1 MKAPVSA
8 AKITARLAPAALA
21 LLLAAGCVSLA
32 PDYQRPALPVPAEY
46 PGAGHPGAGLPG
58 ADLPAAGVPG
68 AGHPEA
74 GHPAPADAPSPS
86 PQDPA
91 ARIAWQRYFTDPALQ
106 GLIATALDNSRD
118 LRAALLRVEEAR
130 ALYGIQRSDQFP
142 SVGVQAQGTRARVP
156 ADLNLTGQP
165 QISSQ
170 YQAGLG
176 MATWELDF
184 WGRVRSLSD
193 AALENYL
200 STEAAAQAAT
210 LSLIAQVAD
219 SYLTLRELDE
229 RLELTQETI
238 ASRAESLRIFRRRF
252 EEGAISKL
260 DLTQVDTLWQQ
271 AKALGTELERT
282 RAAQAH
288 ALELV
293 VGAPLDL
300 PAGPARLNDEAV
312 MRELPAGLPSD
323 LLTNRPDILAAEH
336 RLKAANANIGA
347 ARAAFLPS
355 ITLTGAFGTASAEL
369 DGLFA
374 GGSRAWNFAPSINLP
389 IFDAGRRQS
398 SLDLTEARRDL
409 AVANYEQTIQSAFR
423 DVSDALSSRRWLAE
437 QVDVLR
443 ATVAAQAERTRLA
456 QLRYDHGASPYLEV
470 LDAKRDL
477 LAAQQ
482 QLVETRRALLSSRVG
497 LYAALG
503 GGSLAAATP
512 GPGTAQR

>member
-1 MKAPVSA
+1 MTAPA
-8 AKITARLAPAALA
+8 FTAKIAARLAPAALA
-21 LLLAAGCVSLA
+21 ALLAAGCTSLA
-32 PDYQRPALPVPAEY
+32 PDYERPALPVPAVY
-46 PGAGHPGAGLPG
+46 PGAGHP
-58 ADLPAAGVPG
+58 AAGQPQG
-68 AGHPEA
+68 
-74 GHPAPADAPSPS
+74 PAQDAT
-86 PQDPA
+86 A
-91 ARIAWQRYFTDPALQ
+91 AHITWQSYFTDPALQ
-106 GLIATALDNSRD
+106 GLISTALENSRD
-118 LRAALLRVEEAR
+118 LRGALLRVEEAR
-130 ALYGIQRSDQFP
+130 ALYGIQRADQFP
-142 SVGVQAQGTRARVP
+142 SVGAQADGSRSRVP
-156 ADLNLTGQP
+156 GDLNLTGQP
-165 QISSQ
+165 LVSSQ
-170 YQAGLG
+170 YQVGLG
-176 MATWELDF
+176 MASWELDF

-193 AALENYL
+193 AALQNYL
-200 STEAAAQAAT
+200 ATEAAAQAAT
-210 LSLIAQVAD
+210 LSLITQVAD

-229 RLELTQETI
+229 RLELTRETI

-260 DLTQVDTLWQQ
+260 DLTQVETLWQQ

-288 ALELV
+288 ALELL
-293 VGAPLDL
+293 VGAPLNLSPDQT
-300 PAGPARLNDEAV
+300 RLNDEAV
-312 MRELPAGLPSD
+312 MHALPAGLPSD
-323 LLTNRPDILAAEH
+323 LLTNRPDIVAAEH
-336 RLKAANANIGA
+336 QLKAANANIGA

-409 AVANYEQTIQSAFR
+409 AIANYEKTIQTAFR
-423 DVSDALSSRRWLAE
+423 DVSDALSTRRWLAE

-443 ATVAAQAERTRLA
+443 ATVAAQAERERLA

-503 GGSLAAATP
+503 GGTQAPPAAPDTP
-512 GPGTAQR
+512 RS